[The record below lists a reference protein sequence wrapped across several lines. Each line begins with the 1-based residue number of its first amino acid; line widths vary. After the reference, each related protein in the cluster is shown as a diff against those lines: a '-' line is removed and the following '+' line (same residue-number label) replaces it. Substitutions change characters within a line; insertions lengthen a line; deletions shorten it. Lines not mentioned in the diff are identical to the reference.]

1 MPNILEML
9 NRSNQTTLPLQQIKQ
24 MIGAIRG
31 ATNPQAMLESMM
43 RQNNPA
49 LSKAMDYIKQNGGD
63 PKRACEAL
71 AKERGIDLKDLG
83 L

>member
-1 MPNILEML
+1 
-9 NRSNQTTLPLQQIKQ
+9 

-31 ATNPQAMLESMM
+31 ATNPQAMLENMM

-63 PKRACEAL
+63 PKRACEAR
-71 AKERGIDLKDLG
+71 AKEFGIDLKDLG

>member
-1 MPNILEML
+1 M
-9 NRSNQTTLPLQQIKQ
+9 PLQQIKQ
-24 MIGAIRG
+24 MIGTIKSAS
-31 ATNPQAMLESMM
+31 NPKALIENMM

-63 PKRACEAL
+63 PKAACEAL